1 MLLIKF
7 MFTLI
12 YYGSFIYTVYKV
24 RQIQQEYSDIM
35 ALYKQ
40 ERERT
45 FPNLTEQ
52 EQKKRKKA
60 ISQYYEK
67 KDPSFALKR
76 KFSFII
82 YVIVFFIL
90 ERVIHYFFPI
100 EDVPKNLNYI
110 IPYLGIALTIS
121 AVTGFYLIKSK
132 KKEREIFKQYL
143 IDHPKNELQ
152 FVWVSEKLQ
161 ASFRQNTNK
170 RFIVHLTLGI
180 LMILY
185 PLFFLDES
193 IH

>member
-7 MFTLI
+7 MLTLI

-60 ISQYYEK
+60 ISQHYEK

-90 ERVIHYFFPI
+90 ERVIRCFFPI

-121 AVTGFYLIKSK
+121 AVTGFHLIKSK

-161 ASFRQNTNK
+161 ASFMQNTNK

-185 PLFFLDES
+185 PLFS
-193 IH
+193 

>member
-67 KDPSFALKR
+67 R
-76 KFSFII
+76 
-82 YVIVFFIL
+82 
-90 ERVIHYFFPI
+90 
-100 EDVPKNLNYI
+100 
-110 IPYLGIALTIS
+110 
-121 AVTGFYLIKSK
+121 
-132 KKEREIFKQYL
+132 
-143 IDHPKNELQ
+143 
-152 FVWVSEKLQ
+152 
-161 ASFRQNTNK
+161 
-170 RFIVHLTLGI
+170 TL
-180 LMILY
+180 LL
-185 PLFFLDES
+185 L
-193 IH
+193 

>member
-67 KDPSFALKR
+67 KGSF
-76 KFSFII
+76 FC
-82 YVIVFFIL
+82 
-90 ERVIHYFFPI
+90 
-100 EDVPKNLNYI
+100 
-110 IPYLGIALTIS
+110 
-121 AVTGFYLIKSK
+121 SK
-132 KKEREIFKQYL
+132 KKIFIY
-143 IDHPKNELQ
+143 
-152 FVWVSEKLQ
+152 
-161 ASFRQNTNK
+161 
-170 RFIVHLTLGI
+170 HLC
-180 LMILY
+180 Y
-185 PLFFLDES
+185 CLFYFGTCYSLLFPY
-193 IH
+193 

>member
-52 EQKKRKKA
+52 EQKKRKKT

-76 KFSFII
+76 KFSF
-82 YVIVFFIL
+82 
-90 ERVIHYFFPI
+90 
-100 EDVPKNLNYI
+100 
-110 IPYLGIALTIS
+110 LT
-121 AVTGFYLIKSK
+121 
-132 KKEREIFKQYL
+132 
-143 IDHPKNELQ
+143 
-152 FVWVSEKLQ
+152 FV
-161 ASFRQNTNK
+161 FRQNKNDLNPITHGL
-170 RFIVHLTLGI
+170 RVECFPT
-180 LMILY
+180 
-185 PLFFLDES
+185 S
-193 IH
+193 